1 MLELITELLAAFD
14 AAAVGDVLESY
25 LRGRGT
31 FAADTLLGDVL
42 ESYVR
47 LRGSVGHVLESAL
60 RGWG

>member
-14 AAAVGDVLESY
+14 AAAVGDVLESS
-25 LRGRGT
+25 LRGRS
-31 FAADTLLGDVL
+31 DTLLGDVL